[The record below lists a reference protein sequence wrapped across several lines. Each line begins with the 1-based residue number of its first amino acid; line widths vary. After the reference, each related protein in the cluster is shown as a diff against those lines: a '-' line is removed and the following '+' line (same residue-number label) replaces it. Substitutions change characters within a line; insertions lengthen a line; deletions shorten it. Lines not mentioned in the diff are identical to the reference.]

1 MDEQTVE
8 HVALLA
14 RLKLSPEEV
23 ARFAGDLSAITKY
36 ITQLSKADVGGVPAT
51 VHPVS
56 DRNQWRADEVAA
68 SFTREAATANAP
80 ESEQNFFKVPPA
92 IEGTEHEP
100 TD

>member
-14 RLKLSPEEV
+14 RLKLSPHEI

-36 ITQLSKADVGGVPAT
+36 IAQLSEVDVEGVPAT
-51 VHPVS
+51 IHPVS
-56 DRNQWRADEVAA
+56 DRNQWRSDEVAA
-68 SFTREAATANAP
+68 SLTRDAATANAP
-80 ESEQNFFKVPPA
+80 ESEQSFFKVPPA

-100 TD
+100 TN